1 MSHITKI
8 GLKIRDLTA
17 VAEAAAHCNLDL
29 RLNQKTHIWWGE
41 RYQSG
46 SRVDG
51 TCEHALRLK
60 DHRQGDYEIGLVRAA
75 DGDGFELAM
84 DSYGQARL
92 LAAIGGLDGDK
103 LKREY
108 AAAVATKR
116 AKAKLA
122 PKGFTVR
129 REDVGN
135 RIRLHLV
142 RR

>member
-8 GLKIRDLTA
+8 GLKIRDLDA
-17 VAEAAAHCNLDL
+17 VAEAAERCGMDL
-29 RLNQKTHIWWGE
+29 RRNQTTHIWYG
-41 RYQSG
+41 RTYGNSQT
-46 SRVDG
+46 DG

-60 DHRQGDYEIGLVRAA
+60 DHRKGDYEIGLVRAA
-75 DGDGFELAM
+75 DGDGFELAL
-84 DSYGQARL
+84 DSFMQSRL
-92 LAAIGGLDGDK
+92 LDAIGGSDGDK

-122 PKGFTVR
+122 TKGFTVR
-129 REDVGN
+129 REDIGN